1 MVRASRG
8 RPSRTVSGVPPEA
21 PPQSAGHSSRRVITF
36 TGAGG
41 KPETCIVS
49 VKSGSVNRA
58 MIAQLKGDMHA
69 HGAALGLFVTLE
81 EPTAPMVREAAEAG
95 FYHSDAS
102 GRDYP
107 AVQILTVREL
117 LDEGSKPNLPLLVLP
132 AYQRAQPVKKAAE
145 QAELFGS
152 PAVSWALVGA
162 C

>member
-1 MVRASRG
+1 M
-8 RPSRTVSGVPPEA
+8 
-21 PPQSAGHSSRRVITF
+21 ITF